1 MQPVAILFRS
11 LIVASL
17 AAAMLSSARAQ
28 GAGEPVSFAGKQ
40 IKLLIGFSPT
50 GYGYDTY
57 GRLLARHLTRHLP
70 GHPTIVPQN
79 RPGAGSLNL
88 ANYLFNAA
96 PRDGSEIAIVGRG
109 VAMEPLLGGAASQA
123 KFDSSKFTWLGSMSN
138 EVSGFYIRR
147 GAPAANLQ
155 EILAG
160 AHLQM
165 GSTGAGGDQHA
176 FT

>member
-1 MQPVAILFRS
+1 MRERRAMNSCATFLLRLVGAASMWLFA
-11 LIVASL
+11 V
-17 AAAMLSSARAQ
+17 AAAQAQ
-28 GAGEPVSFAGKQ
+28 TEAVSFAGKQ

-109 VAMEPLLGGAASQA
+109 VAMEPLLGGSASQGR
-123 KFDSSKFTWLGSMSN
+123 FDSTKFVWLRS
-138 EVSGFYIRR
+138 IK
-147 GAPAANLQ
+147 
-155 EILAG
+155 
-160 AHLQM
+160 
-165 GSTGAGGDQHA
+165 
-176 FT
+176 

>member
-17 AAAMLSSARAQ
+17 AAAMLSPARAQ

-70 GHPTIVPQN
+70 GHPTIVVFFYTRCDNPLKCTLTITKLGQMQRALEARGRQN
-79 RPGAGSLNL
+79 WR
-88 ANYLFNAA
+88 
-96 PRDGSEIAIVGRG
+96 RVG
-109 VAMEPLLGGAASQA
+109 
-123 KFDSSKFTWLGSMSN
+123 
-138 EVSGFYIRR
+138 
-147 GAPAANLQ
+147 
-155 EILAG
+155 
-160 AHLQM
+160 
-165 GSTGAGGDQHA
+165 
-176 FT
+176 